1 MHIVRLVYSSSC
13 FLPSVHVLAKYLAK
27 RLWIWRYVCGVCF
40 FSTTSPIVNLAP
52 CRMGFRNKV
61 ACAHT
66 GAKVKVE
73 SLRGSQLGV
82 PCISWRLL
90 TYIILF
96 IPGQLGKPKRVGVH
110 PTSDVGLSFPSSRR
124 RGYPGTVPHAAF
136 SMLYC
141 ECMYFCIPVPVVMEF
156 LFLWHEA
163 TGHGHFLSHG
173 SVATLWGSNNTAAN
187 KCTHFVPLHFLELST
202 VPRCS

>member
-13 FLPSVHVLAKYLAK
+13 FLPSVHVLPKYLAK

-61 ACAHT
+61 ACTHT

-96 IPGQLGKPKRVGVH
+96 IPGQLGKPKQVGVH
-110 PTSDVGLSFPSSRR
+110 PTSDVGVSFPSSRAKR
-124 RGYPGTVPHAAF
+124 VSWDCASCSLLHAILRMHVILHPCA
-136 SMLYC
+136 S
-141 ECMYFCIPVPVVMEF
+141 
-156 LFLWHEA
+156 
-163 TGHGHFLSHG
+163 GHGVFNFYGTKLQGMGISYPMGPWPRCGDRTTQLPISARTLSH
-173 SVATLWGSNNTAAN
+173 
-187 KCTHFVPLHFLELST
+187 CTFGALD
-202 VPRCS
+202 CA